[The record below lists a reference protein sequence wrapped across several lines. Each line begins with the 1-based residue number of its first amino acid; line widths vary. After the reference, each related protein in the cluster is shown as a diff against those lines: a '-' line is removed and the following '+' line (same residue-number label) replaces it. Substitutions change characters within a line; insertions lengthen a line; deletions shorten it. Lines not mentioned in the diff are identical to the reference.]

1 MRGNRG
7 KEGQPGTQVRRGLY
21 PPLDTTS
28 SIQTTTRQKS
38 RTMIRPTAA
47 QARANYRIW
56 IEFEDGEQG
65 EIDLSHL
72 AGQGVFKAWLDPEF
86 FQDVRI
92 IDNDTVLWG
101 NDIDLCPDALYME
114 LTGKTVDEIWQRS
127 RSGVEFS
134 VPFAPRRG
142 RDVGAVREP
151 PARRGCPNA
160 LLRHRDPDALQRSPT
175 TAFPRQIRR
184 VQSSH
189 RDRHPRSFRWLP
201 ATENLRPR
209 HRMGCHPRKRTPR
222 RVEPNQPPRN
232 TQQDIAIGVTNP
244 NFLDHFVEGCQFKP

>member
-1 MRGNRG
+1 
-7 KEGQPGTQVRRGLY
+7 
-21 PPLDTTS
+21 
-28 SIQTTTRQKS
+28 
-38 RTMIRPTAA
+38 MIRPTAV

-72 AGQGVFKAWLDPEF
+72 AGQGVFKAWLVPEF

-92 IDNDTVLWG
+92 VDNDTVLWG
-101 NDIDLCPDALYME
+101 NEIDLCPDALYME

-160 LLRHRDPDALQRSPT
+160 LLRHRDPDALQRSPSPHFHAKYAELKAAIEIDT
-175 TAFPRQIRR
+175 LA
-184 VQSSH
+184 VS
-189 RDRHPRSFRWLP
+189 DGYL
-201 ATENLRPR
+201 
-209 HRMGCHPRKRTPR
+209 
-222 RVEPNQPPRN
+222 PPRTYGLVIEWASIHEN
-232 TQQDIAIGVTNP
+232 ELRAAWNRISRHETPSKISPLA
-244 NFLDHFVEGCQFKP
+244 